1 LSLVVVGV
9 LEVTLVLGLVVVAV
23 LEDLEQAQGCLLL
36 QEQPTQLQL
45 DLEVLAVLP

>member
-1 LSLVVVGV
+1 LVVEVAVEVGS
-9 LEVTLVLGLVVVAV
+9 VVVAV